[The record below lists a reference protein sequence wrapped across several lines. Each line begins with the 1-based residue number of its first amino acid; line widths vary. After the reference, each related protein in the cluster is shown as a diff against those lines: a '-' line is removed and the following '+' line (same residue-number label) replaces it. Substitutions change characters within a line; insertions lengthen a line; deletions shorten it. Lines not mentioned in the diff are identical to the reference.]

1 MWKIV
6 EGKIERIG
14 LPEVTFGVKGL
25 KKEDNF
31 SKRVAAPDHTAA
43 VTVLID
49 WIEEQIWCNALTA
62 TGHRVVHGGPK
73 YSEWTMPASTGSI
86 SRGSPT
92 WTGLT
97 NFVRK
102 RKSSGS

>member
-31 SKRVAAPDHTAA
+31 
-43 VTVLID
+43 
-49 WIEEQIWCNALTA
+49 
-62 TGHRVVHGGPK
+62 
-73 YSEWTMPASTGSI
+73 
-86 SRGSPT
+86 
-92 WTGLT
+92 
-97 NFVRK
+97 
-102 RKSSGS
+102 